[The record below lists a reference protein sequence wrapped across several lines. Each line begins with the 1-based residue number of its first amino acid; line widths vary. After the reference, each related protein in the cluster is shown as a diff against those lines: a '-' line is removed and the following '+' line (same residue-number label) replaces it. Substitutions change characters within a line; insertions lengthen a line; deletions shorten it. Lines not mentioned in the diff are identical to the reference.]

1 MSHVVVI
8 QTQVHDQTAVVAACK
23 RLHLS
28 APVQG
33 TARLFGGEATGLQV
47 KFPGWQYPAVIDTL
61 TGAIRCDTYGG
72 RWGDQSHLD
81 LFLQAYAVERTKIE
95 ARKKGLQFSE
105 TALQDGSIKVQLTEG
120 GT

>member
-1 MSHVVVI
+1 M
-8 QTQVHDQTAVVAACK
+8 
-23 RLHLS
+23 S

-33 TARLFGGEATGLQV
+33 TTRLFSGEATGLQV
-47 KFPGWQYPAVIDTL
+47 QFPGWQYPAVIDTL
-61 TGAIRCDTYGG
+61 TGTIRYDNYGG
-72 RWGDQSHLD
+72 RWGDQSHMD

-105 TALQDGSIKVQLTEG
+105 QALQDGSIKVQLTEG